1 MSLNLISS
9 LSLLKSRL
17 EKSQGEPRAK
27 SKKSSAQH
35 VPVSRLDVR
44 RLNSADMFGGIT
56 ESDLDTSSSDSEDDD
71 SSSGSSRMVLRWSA
85 NLLIHFWGGA
95 SSISSAGVIAVRGG
109 GRRYGAID
117 TVRWRR
123 ERDSLGIRCKLWR
136 DKEAARRLEALG
148 IFLRYL

>member
-56 ESDLDTSSSDSEDDD
+56 ESDLDTSSSDSDDDD
-71 SSSGSSRMVLRWSA
+71 SSSGSSR
-85 NLLIHFWGGA
+85 A
-95 SSISSAGVIAVRGG
+95 SSPSGFNTPEINNKEEPTQVS
-109 GRRYGAID
+109 
-117 TVRWRR
+117 R
-123 ERDSLGIRCKLWR
+123 ESQYHCCLCSDWG
-136 DKEAARRLEALG
+136 E
-148 IFLRYL
+148 